1 MTQDDFLYLYLK
13 CYDINKQIYQKETT
27 HLPMEVNFKMKILE
41 YTLTYSG
48 GDVNASRTDSETIS
62 QFDIVGVKTKLVNFP
77 DEFNYAVKMHISSA
91 NYSNQNEEGPEDFQ
105 FSTYMIPQRENY
117 NYFLSSINKTI
128 GDTITIGNANTMPI
142 MFSILNGT
150 AELTSDIHNI
160 ELFKTN
166 TSQTFSANDLTG
178 LFIKYNELEERL
190 KELGGE

>member
-1 MTQDDFLYLYLK
+1 MIKDDFLDLYLK

-48 GDVNASRTDSETIS
+48 GDVFASRTDSETIS
-62 QFDIVGVKTKLVNFP
+62 QFDIVGVKTKLVDFP
-77 DEFNYAVKMHISSA
+77 SDNYAVRMYISSA
-91 NYSNQNEEGPEDFQ
+91 NYSNQNEQNPEDFQ
-105 FSTYMIPQRENY
+105 FSNYMIPQRENY

-128 GDTITIGNANTMPI
+128 GDAITIGNANTMPI
-142 MFSILNGT
+142 MFSILNDT
-150 AELTSDIHNI
+150 DELTSNVLNI

-166 TSQTFSANDLTG
+166 TSQTYSTNDLTG

>member
-48 GDVNASRTDSETIS
+48 GDVFASRTDSETIS

-77 DEFNYAVKMHISSA
+77 DDNYAVRMYISSA
-91 NYSNQNEEGPEDFQ
+91 NYSNQNEENPEDFQ
-105 FSTYMIPQRENY
+105 FSVYMIPQRENY
-117 NYFLSSINKTI
+117 NHFLSSINKTI
-128 GDTITIGNANTMPI
+128 GDAIKIGNANTMPI
-142 MFSILNGT
+142 MFSILNDT
-150 AELTSDIHNI
+150 DELTSNVLNI

-166 TSQTFSANDLTG
+166 TSQTFSTNDLTG

>member
-1 MTQDDFLYLYLK
+1 MIKDDFLDLYLK

-48 GDVNASRTDSETIS
+48 GDVFASRTDSETIS

-77 DEFNYAVKMHISSA
+77 EDNYAVRMYISSA
-91 NYSNQNEEGPEDFQ
+91 NYSNHNEENPEDFQ
-105 FSTYMIPQRENY
+105 FSVYMIPQREDY
-117 NYFLSSINKTI
+117 NHFLSSINKTI
-128 GDTITIGNANTMPI
+128 GDAITIGDANTMPI
-142 MFSILNGT
+142 MFSILNET
-150 AELTSDIHNI
+150 DELTSNILNI

-166 TSQTFSANDLTG
+166 TSQTFSTNDLTG

>member
-1 MTQDDFLYLYLK
+1 MIKDDFLDLYLK

-48 GDVNASRTDSETIS
+48 GDVFSSRTDSETIS
-62 QFDIVGVKTKLVNFP
+62 QFDIVGVKTKLVDFP
-77 DEFNYAVKMHISSA
+77 SDNYAVRMYISSA
-91 NYSNQNEEGPEDFQ
+91 NYSNQNEQNPEDFQ

-128 GDTITIGNANTMPI
+128 GDAITIGNANTMPI
-142 MFSILNGT
+142 MFSILNDT
-150 AELTSDIHNI
+150 DELTSNVLNI

-166 TSQTFSANDLTG
+166 TSQTYSTNDLTG

>member
-62 QFDIVGVKTKLVNFP
+62 QFDIVGVKTKLVGFP
-77 DEFNYAVKMHISSA
+77 SDNYAVRMHISSA

-105 FSTYMIPQRENY
+105 FSAYMIPQRENY
-117 NYFLSSINKTI
+117 NHFLSSINKTI
-128 GDTITIGNANTMPI
+128 GDAITIGNANTMPI
-142 MFSILNGT
+142 MFSILNDT
-150 AELTSDIHNI
+150 DELTSDIHNI
-160 ELFKTN
+160 GLFKTN